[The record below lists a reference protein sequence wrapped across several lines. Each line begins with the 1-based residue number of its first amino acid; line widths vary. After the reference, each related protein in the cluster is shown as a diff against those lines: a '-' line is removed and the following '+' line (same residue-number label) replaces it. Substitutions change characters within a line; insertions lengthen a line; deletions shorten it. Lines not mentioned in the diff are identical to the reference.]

1 MKYKIAVTETLRATR
16 YIDVEYDEDID
27 ELLHDVENS
36 PYEEN
41 VASILEELGA
51 TILKEDQPIVGKIC
65 DWETESLDYSVMEE
79 KHMKFYEI
87 KEPYFALIAAKD
99 EKQCLKLYKDIVCEV
114 EDEKEFF
121 DDMKTIDKYEAF
133 KMLAKSHIEDGGEL
147 GAEEAFN
154 QLENLEENGEVLL
167 IDGGLI

>member
-1 MKYKIAVTETLRATR
+1 
-16 YIDVEYDEDID
+16 
-27 ELLHDVENS
+27 
-36 PYEEN
+36 
-41 VASILEELGA
+41 
-51 TILKEDQPIVGKIC
+51 
-65 DWETESLDYSVMEE
+65 
-79 KHMKFYEI
+79 MKFYEM

-99 EKQCLKLYKDIVCEV
+99 EKQCLELYKDIVCEV

-154 QLENLEENGEVLL
+154 QLENLEEDGEVLL
-167 IDGGLI
+167 IDRRLI

>member
-1 MKYKIAVTETLRATR
+1 MTLAQL
-16 YIDVEYDEDID
+16 IELVEYGTDIEVVKWLDKNKHLDVITVDENTLFENNADFNCLVSSISPWD
-27 ELLHDVENS
+27 AWTIHVEL
-36 PYEEN
+36 
-41 VASILEELGA
+41 
-51 TILKEDQPIVGKIC
+51 
-65 DWETESLDYSVMEE
+65 SLDKEK

-133 KMLAKSHIEDGGEL
+133 KMLAKSHTEEGDKT

>member
-1 MKYKIAVTETLRATR
+1 MIPKIEVWMHDMSVGYPVWFEVDS
-16 YIDVEYDEDID
+16 IDY
-27 ELLHDVENS
+27 LENS
-36 PYEEN
+36 F
-41 VASILEELGA
+41 V
-51 TILKEDQPIVGKIC
+51 IVDEFGNSHEFSGEGRLFRVK
-65 DWETESLDYSVMEE
+65 TEEE

-154 QLENLEENGEVLL
+154 QLENLEANGEVLL

>member
-1 MKYKIAVTETLRATR
+1 VKKMIPKIEVWMHDMSVGYPVWVEVDS
-16 YIDVEYDEDID
+16 IDY
-27 ELLHDVENS
+27 LENS
-36 PYEEN
+36 F
-41 VASILEELGA
+41 V
-51 TILKEDQPIVGKIC
+51 IVDEFGNSHEFSGEGRLFRVK
-65 DWETESLDYSVMEE
+65 TEEE

-133 KMLAKSHIEDGGEL
+133 KMLAKSRIEDGGEL

>member
-1 MKYKIAVTETLRATR
+1 MIPKIEVW
-16 YIDVEYDEDID
+16 
-27 ELLHDVENS
+27 LHDNS
-36 PYEEN
+36 VGYPRWFEID
-41 VASILEELGA
+41 SIDYLDN
-51 TILKEDQPIVGKIC
+51 TFDIVDEFGNPHEFSGKGRLFRVK
-65 DWETESLDYSVMEE
+65 TEEE

-87 KEPYFALIAAKD
+87 KEPYFALIVAED
-99 EKQCLKLYKDIVCEV
+99 EKQCLKLYKDIVCKV

-133 KMLAKSHIEDGGEL
+133 KMLAKSRIEDGGEL

>member
-1 MKYKIAVTETLRATR
+1 
-16 YIDVEYDEDID
+16 
-27 ELLHDVENS
+27 
-36 PYEEN
+36 
-41 VASILEELGA
+41 
-51 TILKEDQPIVGKIC
+51 
-65 DWETESLDYSVMEE
+65 
-79 KHMKFYEI
+79 MKFYEI
-87 KEPYFALIAAKD
+87 KEPYFALIVAED

-121 DDMKTIDKYEAF
+121 DDMEIIDKYEAF

-167 IDGGLI
+167 IDRRLI

>member
-1 MKYKIAVTETLRATR
+1 MIPKIEVWMHDMSVGYPVWFEVDS
-16 YIDVEYDEDID
+16 IDY
-27 ELLHDVENS
+27 LENS
-36 PYEEN
+36 F
-41 VASILEELGA
+41 V
-51 TILKEDQPIVGKIC
+51 IVDEFGNPHEFSGEGHLFRVK
-65 DWETESLDYSVMEE
+65 TEEE

-133 KMLAKSHIEDGGEL
+133 KMLAKSRIEDGGEL

>member
-1 MKYKIAVTETLRATR
+1 MIPKIEVWMHDMSVGYPVWFEVDS
-16 YIDVEYDEDID
+16 IDY
-27 ELLHDVENS
+27 LENS
-36 PYEEN
+36 F
-41 VASILEELGA
+41 V
-51 TILKEDQPIVGKIC
+51 IVDEFGNPHEFSGEGHLFRVK
-65 DWETESLDYSVMEE
+65 TEEE

-87 KEPYFALIAAKD
+87 KEPYFALIVAEN

-133 KMLAKSHIEDGGEL
+133 KMLAKSRIEDGGEL

>member
-1 MKYKIAVTETLRATR
+1 MIPKIEVWMHDMSVGYPVWFEVDS
-16 YIDVEYDEDID
+16 IDY
-27 ELLHDVENS
+27 LENS
-36 PYEEN
+36 F
-41 VASILEELGA
+41 V
-51 TILKEDQPIVGKIC
+51 IVDEFGNSHEFSGEGRLFRVK
-65 DWETESLDYSVMEE
+65 TEEE

-121 DDMKTIDKYEAF
+121 DDMKTIDKYKAF
-133 KMLAKSHIEDGGEL
+133 KMLAKSRIEDGGKL

>member
-1 MKYKIAVTETLRATR
+1 MIPKIEVWMHDMSVGYPVWVEVDS
-16 YIDVEYDEDID
+16 IDY
-27 ELLHDVENS
+27 LENS
-36 PYEEN
+36 F
-41 VASILEELGA
+41 V
-51 TILKEDQPIVGKIC
+51 IVDEFGNSHEFSGEGRLFRVK
-65 DWETESLDYSVMEE
+65 TEEE

-133 KMLAKSHIEDGGEL
+133 KMLAKSRIEDGGEL

-167 IDGGLI
+167 IDGSLL